1 MATTSTLMMT
11 FVEFERLPDH
21 PHGLHY
27 ELRHG
32 EPILVPPPIHKHHS
46 VQRRLMRL
54 LEKAAG
60 DAGEVSMEMGF
71 RPLGEREYRIAD
83 VFFLTKDRWD
93 SIGRYLMGSPDLV
106 VEVLSPSN
114 TATEM
119 RDKRKLCLES
129 GSREFWAVDVDL
141 REVEVY
147 TPDGH
152 SITYKSGQ
160 EIPLFFVE
168 SLGVESPGG
177 GRLAVDEIFS

>member
-1 MATTSTLMMT
+1 MT
-11 FVEFERLPDH
+11 FEEFEKLPDH
-21 PHGLHY
+21 PHGLRY

-32 EPILVPPPIHKHHS
+32 GPILVPPPIHKHHL

-83 VFFLTKDRWD
+83 VIFLAKDRWD
-93 SIGRYLMGSPDLV
+93 SIDRYLMGSPDLV

-114 TATEM
+114 TAAEI
-119 RDKRKLCLES
+119 RDKRKLCLET
-129 GSREFWAVDVDL
+129 GSLEFWIVDADL
-141 REVEVY
+141 REVEVS
-147 TPDGH
+147 TPGGH
-152 SITYKSGQ
+152 SVTYKTGQ

-168 SLGVESPGG
+168 NPGG